1 MHARSER
8 AKALRAELLGLGFPW
23 PKYLEDKS
31 IAWLET
37 EIDTMKQRDVR
48 APRPS

>member
-1 MHARSER
+1 MDARSER
-8 AKALRAELLGLGFPW
+8 SKALSAELLDLGNPW
-23 PKYLEDKS
+23 PKFLEDKS

-37 EIDTMKQRDVR
+37 EIDTMKRRDAR